1 MKLKTFLRSSI
12 IILKYIILGSTVELK
27 TDNKKKEYRS
37 SNLTQEERDEWF
49 RKNIENKVPDK
60 VKPAALARTRHVGW
74 FHLENVEKKPW
85 LQDEKKDRIKT
96 ALVVQLITIA
106 VIISVGLGTMTF
118 FDTPTPVF
126 AENLNF
132 LFKFGDNGSGPDG
145 ELYEPGALL
154 HPSGIEVDDSG
165 KIYVT
170 DENNHVQV
178 FDSSGKFLFKFGQYG
193 HENGEFDY
201 PGEIAI
207 DKSGK
212 IYVVD
217 SRNHRIQ
224 VFDSSGEFLFKFG
237 RCTHE
242 EMMRQYNLT
251 DDDGNFTGERDQVCG
266 HLKNIQKTG
275 GVGYA
280 DGELYEPGDVA
291 IDKSGKIYVAD
302 TLHASV
308 QVFDSSGK
316 FLFKF
321 GGGTQCDPRPVAF
334 QWCNSDDGKFIY
346 VNRILIDDFGKVYV
360 SDTENDRIQVFDSS
374 GKFLY
379 KFSKY
384 GHENG
389 EFDEPFD
396 MALDSSGR
404 LYVVD
409 IYNNRVQIFDKLGRF
424 IDKFGYYCQV
434 SNNLGLH
441 NWHHQKC
448 IDADETGPLELGDG
462 GFIYTHGLAV
472 DDNSNRVYVLDYGN
486 NRVQVYE
493 WQETKKNEWFHH
505 KIPHV

>member
-60 VKPAALARTRHVGW
+60 VKPAALARARHVGW
-74 FHLENVEKKPW
+74 FRLENVEKKPW

-132 LFKFGDNGSGPDG
+132 LFKFGDNGSGPNG

-170 DENNHVQV
+170 DENNHV
-178 FDSSGKFLFKFGQYG
+178 
-193 HENGEFDY
+193 
-201 PGEIAI
+201 
-207 DKSGK
+207 
-212 IYVVD
+212 
-217 SRNHRIQ
+217 
-224 VFDSSGEFLFKFG
+224 
-237 RCTHE
+237 
-242 EMMRQYNLT
+242 
-251 DDDGNFTGERDQVCG
+251 
-266 HLKNIQKTG
+266 
-275 GVGYA
+275 
-280 DGELYEPGDVA
+280 
-291 IDKSGKIYVAD
+291 
-302 TLHASV
+302 
-308 QVFDSSGK
+308 
-316 FLFKF
+316 
-321 GGGTQCDPRPVAF
+321 
-334 QWCNSDDGKFIY
+334 
-346 VNRILIDDFGKVYV
+346 
-360 SDTENDRIQVFDSS
+360 QVFDSS